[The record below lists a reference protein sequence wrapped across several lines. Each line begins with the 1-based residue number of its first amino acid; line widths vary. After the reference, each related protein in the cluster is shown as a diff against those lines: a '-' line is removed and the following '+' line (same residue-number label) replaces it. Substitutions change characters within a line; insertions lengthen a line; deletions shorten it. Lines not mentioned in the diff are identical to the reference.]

1 MITGHVHAV
10 PVPLDHAASSRPA
23 AVPARGNVE
32 ERRDLDP
39 APPAHRPA
47 TPSAVPPE
55 ADLGGPGPAG
65 DPAQRDTESAAPG
78 AAAAVHSGHD
88 PALAPR
94 HRPPPLG
101 RQIQARQDRPPGD
114 PPEHQGPGPPAGPRK
129 PQLGGP
135 QDPRRAGRPG
145 SEDSGVDGMG
155 DPEERRNRPRTPADQ
170 AYLVAV
176 PAFSGRRDPGMRLLH
191 SRPA

>member
-55 ADLGGPGPAG
+55 ADLGGPGPFR
-65 DPAQRDTESAAPG
+65 DPAQRDTESGSSGVVAAG
-78 AAAAVHSGHD
+78 HSRHD

-94 HRPPPLG
+94 PRPPPLG
-101 RQIQARQDRPPGD
+101 RPVQARQDRPPGD
-114 PPEHQGPGPPAGPRK
+114 PPKHQGTGPPAGP
-129 PQLGGP
+129 GE
-135 QDPRRAGRPG
+135 
-145 SEDSGVDGMG
+145 S
-155 DPEERRNRPRTPADQ
+155 
-170 AYLVAV
+170 
-176 PAFSGRRDPGMRLLH
+176 
-191 SRPA
+191 

>member
-23 AVPARGNVE
+23 AVPARGSVE
-32 ERRDLDP
+32 ERRDLDA

-55 ADLGGPGPAG
+55 ADLGGPSHAR
-65 DPAQRDTESAAPG
+65 DPAQRDTESALSG
-78 AAAAVHSGHD
+78 AAAAGHSGHD

-101 RQIQARQDRPPGD
+101 RPVHAARPAARR
-114 PPEHQGPGPPAGPRK
+114 PAGTSGHWSSGWPGRI
-129 PQLGGP
+129 PNGAT
-135 QDPRRAGRPG
+135 AG
-145 SEDSGVDGMG
+145 STASWLAWE
-155 DPEERRNRPRTPADQ
+155 
-170 AYLVAV
+170 
-176 PAFSGRRDPGMRLLH
+176 
-191 SRPA
+191 